1 MKTDHESQQS
11 LQSQSPNE
19 TRTRDLLLTRQALC
33 HLSHA
38 TIDIMKANSLYN
50 LKTRYRPNETRT
62 RDLLLTRQALCHLSH
77 ATIDVPTRLEL
88 VISCLLDRRFAI

>member
-1 MKTDHESQQS
+1 MKTDHENQQS

-38 TIDIMKANSLYN
+38 TID
-50 LKTRYRPNETRT
+50 TRYRPNETRT

-88 VISCLLDRRFAI
+88 VISCLLGRRFAI

>member
-1 MKTDHESQQS
+1 MKTDHENQQS

-38 TIDIMKANSLYN
+38 TIDRRLQSQSIIMLCIGTGDERNRDMATVAGGEEKKKNQRAVDPDIP
-50 LKTRYRPNETRT
+50 TRPEHSGES
-62 RDLLLTRQALCHLSH
+62 RDLRA
-77 ATIDVPTRLEL
+77 
-88 VISCLLDRRFAI
+88 